1 MSEELLRYSDGSGIY
16 GNSPGNINIPYSIR
30 IGQGE
35 RKINRLIQS
44 FICEEKCACR
54 GISAISRVAGK
65 GIKQPWRAIY
75 KGKYLKIIS
84 GLRRCQENIGYGIN
98 VSGLQRNGIIRGKA
112 CKPSCAPYRI
122 QRKKA
127 SAGRRGCDSI
137 LGIGSILPAGRPAFS
152 RRPTLSGNSLNSLQP
167 LFSPGPLDTL
177 GTSFSTG
184 AGNTLRA
191 PFPHRACRPLRA
203 AFPSGAGR
211 PLRPGRGDVKR
222 KVAITLKN
230 QGEIKNKRLS
240 HYAESRPGKTGRLF
254 CVVGLE
260 RRKIFL
266 VEN

>member
-191 PFPHRACRPLRA
+191 P
-203 AFPSGAGR
+203 SGR
-211 PLRPGRGDVKR
+211 
-222 KVAITLKN
+222 
-230 QGEIKNKRLS
+230 
-240 HYAESRPGKTGRLF
+240 
-254 CVVGLE
+254 C
-260 RRKIFL
+260 
-266 VEN
+266 